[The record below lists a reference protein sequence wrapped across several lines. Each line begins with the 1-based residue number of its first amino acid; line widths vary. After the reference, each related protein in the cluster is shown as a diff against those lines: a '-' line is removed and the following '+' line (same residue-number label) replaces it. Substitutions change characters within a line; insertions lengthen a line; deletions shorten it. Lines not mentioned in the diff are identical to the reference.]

1 MRFPRTSLWI
11 ANTTTN
17 KGDRLMPTNYQF
29 DDEDDIDTSTD
40 VVSQLRKVNRA
51 LEKRAKEL
59 EQELSGLK
67 TQTRQRTVKDV
78 LQAKGLNPKIAVFI
92 PQDVDT
98 SEEAIAAWV
107 DEYGDVFGVQ
117 PAQTNEAPVQKGPD
131 LSAQHRMNN
140 VVSTGS
146 MPDIDEDVFAK
157 VAGAKSKEDL
167 DALLG
172 L

>member
-1 MRFPRTSLWI
+1 
-11 ANTTTN
+11 
-17 KGDRLMPTNYQF
+17 MPTNYQF
-29 DDEDDIDTSTD
+29 DDEDDMDTSTD

-117 PAQTNEAPVQKGPD
+117 PAQTNEAPTQKGPD

-140 VVSTGS
+140 VVSSGS
-146 MPDIDEDVFAK
+146 MPDIDEDMFAK
-157 VAGAKSKEDL
+157 VAGVKSKEDL

-172 L
+172 LN

>member
-1 MRFPRTSLWI
+1 
-11 ANTTTN
+11 
-17 KGDRLMPTNYQF
+17 MPTNYQF
-29 DDEDDIDTSTD
+29 DDEDDDTSTD

-78 LQAKGLNPKIAVFI
+78 LQAKGLNPKIAAFI

-98 SEEAIAAWV
+98 SEEAISAWV

-117 PAQTNEAPVQKGPD
+117 PADKLNEAPTQKGPD

-146 MPDIDEDVFAK
+146 MPNIDEDMFAK
-157 VAGAKSKEDL
+157 VAGVKTKEDL

>member
-1 MRFPRTSLWI
+1 
-11 ANTTTN
+11 
-17 KGDRLMPTNYQF
+17 MPTNYQF

-131 LSAQHRMNN
+131 LSAQNRMNN

-146 MPDIDEDVFAK
+146 MPDIDEDMFAK

-172 L
+172 FK